1 MIRNI
6 SRGQWWIEEVNGDK
20 QSFFIKCFIKNKSF
34 KERRKC
40 GMYTCKLSQLIVT
53 NCLELTYN
61 TTYPLCCRVL
71 FFKVMLTGTQQPMG
85 RGKTPGT
92 QPLQRNRGVPVTM
105 TLSAQRDT
113 VVKCRRTKI
122 LRIQAS
128 VDNSLIEGCALLISS
143 SFLL

>member
-61 TTYPLCCRVL
+61 TTYPLCCRVCFL
-71 FFKVMLTGTQQPMG
+71 KSCLLELSSQWEEEKHLVPNPYRETGG
-85 RGKTPGT
+85 Y
-92 QPLQRNRGVPVTM
+92 L
-105 TLSAQRDT
+105 
-113 VVKCRRTKI
+113 
-122 LRIQAS
+122 
-128 VDNSLIEGCALLISS
+128 
-143 SFLL
+143 